1 MLRAAFFLNKWLR
14 WTRLAF
20 LSSMVCRETNQRRF
34 VSMKSRIDCGTSP
47 NST

>member
-20 LSSMVCRETNQRRF
+20 LSSMVCREQINAG
-34 VSMKSRIDCGTSP
+34 SYP
-47 NST
+47 